1 VKHLIFFLFAV
12 AALFLA
18 SCDKQYD
25 NIEKYAGEVIYP
37 ARFDTIVGRIGYER
51 VELDLMKVG
60 RLSSSQLHLGKA
72 SKTVVEYNGEKHY
85 IDSVCSWVNVTGL
98 TEAKLYRFRVY
109 TEDDFGNNSV
119 AQEIALIP
127 FTSLD
132 RDLVGIAS
140 PKMAVSPSALVVEW
154 PNGLSSVVMEYNSL
168 TYSYLDKEDVLQ
180 SGMVTTPRFYCGNL
194 AAGQELTINVDYKV
208 IPILSDGTKILDTV
222 VVSKPL
228 VVNIPTPNTQ
238 FSPSEIAILQA
249 NGITMFTAAAVQP
262 VTSLIYPLH
271 TTTFQDLFYFPK
283 LSSLDLTGEGLQNV
297 LPTVVF
303 DRNGIRTQSGGGAW
317 QPYMLRV
324 EKPADIHI
332 ASIASLTD
340 ILESGQLQHVRYIPG
355 SMGLD
360 DILAPYVA
368 TGVVELV
375 QDDDPIYP
383 ETAFLEPQFFVNG
396 KVVDNNW
403 EMYSYYSGNFLPR
416 SGFTDIGKFDSHN
429 EVINGELV
437 DLHLEQLIQSDGS
450 NVYKCVVRMR
460 SASMSMCLPV
470 EYRFDNQR
478 YKKLRFKMFCGSSP
492 TLMAGS
498 NNAFL
503 QPWIRPMNY
512 MWNFGNQSIYGQQ
525 NWDVSQSQSNWIQ
538 TNQIQ
543 NEWREYEINMT
554 PNDGGETSNR
564 RNRCIV
570 FNIGH
575 EPASFTYDANHQIVL
590 YLADIRFTKN

>member
-1 VKHLIFFLFAV
+1 MKNFIFFLFAV
-12 AALFLA
+12 AALYLA
-18 SCDKQYD
+18 SCDGQYD

-37 ARFDTIVGRIGYER
+37 ARFDTIVGHIGYER
-51 VELDLMKVG
+51 VELDLMKAG
-60 RLSSSQLHLGKA
+60 RLPASQLHLGKA
-72 SKTVVEYNGEKHY
+72 SKTVIEYDGEKHY

-109 TEDDFGNNSV
+109 TEDEFGNNSV

-127 FTSLD
+127 FTQLD

-154 PNGLSSVVMEYNSL
+154 PNGLNSVVMEYHSL
-168 TYSYLDKEDVLQ
+168 SYSYTDKNGVVQ
-180 SGMVTTPRFYCGNL
+180 KGTVRTPRFYCGNL
-194 AAGQELTINVDYKV
+194 ASGQELTINVDYKV
-208 IPILSDGTKILDTV
+208 IPILTDGSKILDTV
-222 VVSKPL
+222 IVSKPL

-249 NGITMFTAAAVQP
+249 NGVTTFTAAAVQNI
-262 VTSLIYPLH
+262 TSLTYPLH
-271 TTTFQDLFYFPK
+271 TTTFADLFYFPN
-283 LSSLDLTGEGLQNV
+283 LTSLDLTGEGLKNV
-297 LPTVVF
+297 LPTVTF
-303 DRNGIRTQSGGGAW
+303 DRNGMRTQGGGGAW

-340 ILESGQLQHVRYIPG
+340 ILESGQLQHVRYIPR
-355 SMGLD
+355 SMALD

-368 TGVVELV
+368 SGVVELV
-375 QDDDPIYP
+375 KDNDPIYP
-383 ETAFLEPQFFVNG
+383 EAVFIEPQFFVNG

-403 EMYSYYSGNFLPR
+403 EMYNYYSGDFLPR

-429 EVINGELV
+429 DVVNGQPV
-437 DLHLEQLIQSDGS
+437 DLHLEQLIQNDGK
-450 NVYKCVVRMR
+450 NIYKCIIRMR

-478 YKKLRFKMFCGSSP
+478 YKTLRFKMFCGSDPSIM
-492 TLMAGS
+492 TGS
-498 NNAFL
+498 NNVFL

-538 TNQIQ
+538 IDQIR
-543 NEWREYEINMT
+543 NEWREYAIDMR
-554 PNDGGETSNR
+554 PNDGGDDSNR

-575 EPASFTYDANHQIVL
+575 EPSSFTYDASKQIVL